1 MRGAR
6 IQPRAPA
13 TAYWIARNQDVLPG
27 HACGILQDAGMLQAS
42 GDDVIRYYYRVDR
55 QTPYGSLR
63 DNILY

>member
-13 TAYWIARNQDVLPG
+13 TAYWIARNQDVQPG
-27 HACGILQDAGMLQAS
+27 NVYRILQDAGMLQSS
-42 GDDVIRYYYRVDR
+42 GDGVVRYYYRVDR